1 MRRPWVTASPG
12 WALTDGKK
20 GASGTME
27 SGPAIFAGVVFALFG
42 GGLLAW
48 TTVRVRQGRPVAEGV
63 SPVASATLAGL
74 VSVIALILGTWC
86 FTRL

>member
-1 MRRPWVTASPG
+1 
-12 WALTDGKK
+12 
-20 GASGTME
+20 ME
-27 SGPAIFAGVVFALFG
+27 TGPALFAGVVFALFG

-48 TTVRVRQGRPVAEGV
+48 TVVRVRQRRPVAQGV

-74 VSVIALILGTWC
+74 ASVIALIIGTWC